1 MLSIKIETVQM
12 YLHANGISRVTERK
26 DGIGTPEDGN
36 GRGTEVRTTTVIL
49 EVYNKENV
57 VKMQL

>member
-1 MLSIKIETVQM
+1 M

-36 GRGTEVRTTTVIL
+36 GRGTEVRRTTVVL

-57 VKMQL
+57 VKRQL